1 MKKSAQIATLAT
13 GIFTV
18 TGLLA
23 IGQAQTKPEVTMILD
38 WFVEP
43 PHGGFYAAVQ
53 DGLYEA
59 KGVKV
64 NLVPG
69 GPTVAGY
76 SLLGSGKVEFAM
88 TDSAGMLS
96 AREEGVPLVGVFASF
111 QLSPQVLM
119 YHKSNPIKS
128 FKDLA
133 GRQVAVT
140 PGAPYWDFIMAKYNL
155 KGKVQQ
161 VNYSGQQATFLND
174 QKLVSQGYAV
184 AEPYTLEKA
193 GADIG
198 YLLVGDSGFSP
209 YGMIAT
215 TEDYI
220 AKNPTIVK
228 AVVEATQEGWE
239 RYVANP
245 TKYGGTLQAANK
257 DLEPDFLNWSGK
269 AVIPFVTGKNDDTKK
284 HGLGYMSTSRWNTMY
299 KALRQVGVL
308 KKDQDPK
315 KAFTM
320 KFLPKP

>member
-1 MKKSAQIATLAT
+1 MKKSVKFALLAAGVLT
-13 GIFTV
+13 S

-23 IGQAQTKPEVTMILD
+23 VSQAQTKPEVTMVLD
-38 WFVEP
+38 WVVEP
-43 PHGGFYAAVQ
+43 PHGGFFAAVQ

-69 GPTVAGY
+69 GPTIAGY

-96 AREEGVPLVGVFASF
+96 AREEGVPLVGVFAEF

-119 YHKSNPIKS
+119 FHKSNPVKS

-140 PGAPYWDFIMAKYNL
+140 PGAPYWDYIVAKYKL
-155 KGKVQQ
+155 KDKVQQ

-174 QKLVSQGYAV
+174 PKLVSQGYAV
-184 AEPYTLEKA
+184 AEPFTLEKA

-198 YLLVGDSGFSP
+198 YLFVGDSGFNP

-220 AKNPTIVK
+220 KKNPAIVK
-228 AVVEATQEGWE
+228 AVVEATQEGWK
-239 RYVANP
+239 RYIANP
-245 TKYGGTLQAANK
+245 AKYGGSLAAANK
-257 DLEPDFLNWSGK
+257 DLEPDFLDWSGK
-269 AVIPFVTGKNDDTKK
+269 AVIPFIVGHGNDTKK
-284 HGLGYMSTSRWNTMY
+284 YGLGYMSAARWTTMY
-299 KALRQVGVL
+299 KALRQLGIL

>member
-1 MKKSAQIATLAT
+1 MKKSVKFALLAAGVLT
-13 GIFTV
+13 S

-23 IGQAQTKPEVTMILD
+23 VSQAQTKPEVTMVLD
-38 WFVEP
+38 WVVEP
-43 PHGGFYAAVQ
+43 PHGGFFAAVQ

-69 GPTVAGY
+69 GPTIAGY

-96 AREEGVPLVGVFASF
+96 AREEGVPLVGVFAEF

-119 YHKSNPIKS
+119 FHKSNPVKS

-140 PGAPYWDFIMAKYNL
+140 PGAPYWDYIVAKYNL
-155 KGKVQQ
+155 KDKVQQ

-174 QKLVSQGYAV
+174 PKLVSQGYAV
-184 AEPYTLEKA
+184 AEPFTLEKA

-198 YLLVGDSGFSP
+198 YLFVGDSGFNP

-220 AKNPTIVK
+220 KKNPAIVK
-228 AVVEATQEGWE
+228 AVVEATQEGWK
-239 RYVANP
+239 RYIANP
-245 TKYGGTLQAANK
+245 AKYGGSLAAANK
-257 DLEPDFLNWSGK
+257 DLEPDFLDWSGK
-269 AVIPFVTGKNDDTKK
+269 AVIPFIVGHGNDTKK
-284 HGLGYMSTSRWNTMY
+284 YGLGYMSAARWTTMY
-299 KALRQVGVL
+299 KALRQLGIL